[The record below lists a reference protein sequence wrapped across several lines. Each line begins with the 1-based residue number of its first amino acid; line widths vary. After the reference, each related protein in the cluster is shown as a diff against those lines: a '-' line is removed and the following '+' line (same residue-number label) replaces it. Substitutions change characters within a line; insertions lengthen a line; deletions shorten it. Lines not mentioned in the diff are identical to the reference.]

1 MTLILFVYVSD
12 TAHVV
17 PSYIAYG
24 VGIVSL
30 HSFLMKRL
38 AMLGFD
44 ECGQVLTPFFI
55 CTNADF
61 GGFISEITG

>member
-12 TAHVV
+12 TAYVV
-17 PSYIAYG
+17 SSYIAYG

-30 HSFLMKRL
+30 HSFLTERL
-38 AMLGFD
+38 AMLGLD

>member
-38 AMLGFD
+38 AMLYLD
-44 ECGQVLTPFFI
+44 ECGQVLTPFF
-55 CTNADF
+55 CLF
-61 GGFISEITG
+61 FR